1 MPFEWYNIFTM
12 ASEPENQTITQCT
25 ECSAGKMRREFV
37 TYFTWLGE
45 ELITVPDFPSWVCDV
60 CGRREYDVRALNQ
73 LSLLL
78 NPNAG
83 KRSIKPRPISQ
94 QVNRKETRPSRP

>member
-1 MPFEWYNIFTM
+1 MSEQPANALPCFEC
-12 ASEPENQTITQCT
+12 Q
-25 ECSAGKMRREFV
+25 AGHMHLEFV

-45 ELITVPDFPSWVCDV
+45 DLITVPDFPAWHCDV
-60 CGRREYDVRALNQ
+60 CGRREYDQHALNQ

-83 KRSIKPRPISQ
+83 KP
-94 QVNRKETRPSRP
+94 NRRMRRAPNKVERKSTRPSKTS